1 MRISL
6 EPGVRK
12 FWLLTIS
19 LSLALAYTVFVTREL
34 VANLFGN
41 RGDLASLNAAARLQ
55 PGNALYRHRLGRYF
69 ELIEHNAE
77 AAAQQYQAAAQL
89 NPHSARY
96 WLDLAATY
104 QLLDKRKEQTQALEN
119 GLHADPTTPDVAWQA
134 ANVYLVQGET
144 EKALRQFRVVLQS
157 DGSLSPLALRL
168 CWRANPDV
176 DALLQNVI
184 PSRPDAYIAFLELLI
199 GKKETAGAAK
209 VWSALVQT
217 HQPFEPRHAF
227 DYIKY
232 LIAQRQ
238 VDQARLVW
246 QQAAALLGYSAY
258 LTSSS
263 NLIVNGNFGLDV
275 LNGGFDWNYAKQN
288 SVELM
293 LDPSDFHGGHRS
305 LSIVFDGPGVSDAG
319 IFQFIP
325 IQPNSTYEFQAYYK
339 AGEIEGAGGP
349 LFTIH
354 DPYSGKKYFESD
366 ELKNADFWRPVNG
379 VFTTAPE
386 TKLLLLRVERV
397 PAGSPI
403 RGKLWIDDLHLI
415 EK

>member
-6 EPGVRK
+6 EPGIRK

-41 RGDLASLNAAARLQ
+41 RGDLASLNTAARLQ

-104 QLLDKRKEQTQALEN
+104 QLLDKRKEQSQALEN

-184 PSRPDAYIAFLELLI
+184 PSRPDAYIAFCRRASTSGFARQQSRSER
-199 GKKETAGAAK
+199 GD
-209 VWSALVQT
+209 S
-217 HQPFEPRHAF
+217 EPSLCKTTLNCRRAF
-227 DYIKY
+227 
-232 LIAQRQ
+232 
-238 VDQARLVW
+238 
-246 QQAAALLGYSAY
+246 
-258 LTSSS
+258 
-263 NLIVNGNFGLDV
+263 
-275 LNGGFDWNYAKQN
+275 
-288 SVELM
+288 SV
-293 LDPSDFHGGHRS
+293 S
-305 LSIVFDGPGVSDAG
+305 
-319 IFQFIP
+319 
-325 IQPNSTYEFQAYYK
+325 
-339 AGEIEGAGGP
+339 
-349 LFTIH
+349 
-354 DPYSGKKYFESD
+354 
-366 ELKNADFWRPVNG
+366 
-379 VFTTAPE
+379 
-386 TKLLLLRVERV
+386 
-397 PAGSPI
+397 
-403 RGKLWIDDLHLI
+403 
-415 EK
+415 

>member
-1 MRISL
+1 MRIRLDS
-6 EPGVRK
+6 GARK

-19 LSLALAYTVFVTREL
+19 LSLATAYTALVTREF
-34 VANLFGN
+34 VADLISS
-41 RGDLASLNAAARLQ
+41 RGDLASLRTAAKLD

-69 ELIEHNAE
+69 ELIEHDAQ
-77 AAAQQYQAAAQL
+77 AAAQQYTAAAQL
-89 NPHSARY
+89 NPHAARY
-96 WLDLAATY
+96 WLDLAAAY
-104 QLLDKRKEQTQALEN
+104 QFLDKPKEQTEALEN

-144 EKALRQFRVVLQS
+144 EKALRQFRSVLLS
-157 DGSLSPLALRL
+157 DASLSTLALQL

-184 PSRPDAYIAFLELLI
+184 PARPDAYIAFLEFLT
-199 GKKETAGAAK
+199 GKKQTAGAAK
-209 VWSALVQT
+209 VWSALAQT
-217 HQPFEPRHAF
+217 HQPFEARHAF

-232 LIAQRQ
+232 LIAEQEI
-238 VDQARLVW
+238 DQARLVW
-246 QQAAALLGYSAY
+246 QQTAALLGYSAY

-275 LNGGFDWNYAKQN
+275 LNGGFDWNYTKQN

-325 IQPNSTYEFQAYYK
+325 IHPNTTYEFQAYYK
-339 AGEIEGAGGP
+339 AEEIEGAGGP
-349 LFTIH
+349 LFTLH

-386 TKLLLLRVERV
+386 ATLLLLRVERV

-403 RGKLWIDDLHLI
+403 RGKLWIDDFHLI